1 MWYSEAQ
8 SSVIKTPRAITVDG
22 AQHPANIFRV
32 WTAEELEAI
41 GVYSLEMVTP
51 DMRYVNT
58 GAETFTKKDRRKPDG
73 TYAGGADYYELT
85 YETTEKNVDDLKA
98 DLIAKIKANVGTL
111 LSSSDWMVIRATDG
125 GTAMPEAWTT
135 YRSEVRAHGNSL
147 ENGVEAFASV
157 QAVKNFQNHEVQ
169 EERYLSTYDD
179 EGNETIGPDTQIVNR
194 TVDKTYWNWPEAP
207 DAQVDPYH
215 VRYL

>member
-1 MWYSEAQ
+1 MWYSETIGT
-8 SSVIKTPRAITVDG
+8 IKTPRALTVDG
-22 AQHPANIFRV
+22 VQHPANIFRA
-32 WTAEELEAI
+32 WSAEELEAI
-41 GVYSLEMVTP
+41 GVYSLEMVMP

-85 YETTEKNVDDLKA
+85 YETTDKNVDDLKA
-98 DLIAKIKANVGTL
+98 DLILKIKAHVGSL
-111 LSSSDWMVIRATDG
+111 LAPSDWMVIRATDG
-125 GTAMPEAWTT
+125 GTAMPADWTT

-179 EGNETIGPDTQIVNR
+179 EGVETIGPDTQIVDR
-194 TVDKTYWNWPEAP
+194 VVDKTYWNWPAAP
-207 DAQVDPYH
+207 DVVADPYH

>member
-1 MWYSEAQ
+1 
-8 SSVIKTPRAITVDG
+8 
-22 AQHPANIFRV
+22 
-32 WTAEELEAI
+32 
-41 GVYSLEMVTP
+41 MVMP

-98 DLIAKIKANVGTL
+98 DLIAKIKANVGAL
-111 LSSSDWMVIRATDG
+111 LAPSDWRVIRAQDS
-125 GTAMPEAWTT
+125 GTPMSEPWTT
-135 YRSEVRAHGNSL
+135 YRNEVRAHGNSL

-169 EERYLSTYDD
+169 EERKLSTYDD
-179 EGNETIGPDTQIVNR
+179 EGNETIGPETETVTR
-194 TVDKTYWNWPEAP
+194 TVDKTYWGWPEAP
-207 DAQVDPYH
+207 DAEADPYH